1 MATIKRVEN
10 QICQVEDFDVIFVTE
25 DGRDVRGDRTGIPG
39 YSNKFENR
47 APGRMT
53 VEGWKERR
61 FRTLYPGFEAEVLLA
76 DGTHARGNTLLDSV
90 RASYEDR
97 D

>member
-10 QICQVEDFDVIFVTE
+10 QISELEDFDVIFTTE
-25 DGRDVRGDRTGIPG
+25 EGRDVRGDRTGIPG
-39 YSNKFENR
+39 YLNKFENK
-47 APGRMT
+47 APGRMN

-61 FRTLYPGFEAEVLLA
+61 FRPIYPGFDVEILMA
-76 DGTHARGNTLLDSV
+76 DGTHAHGNTLLETV

-97 D
+97 E